1 VQQVVEDALD
11 DRDVVDLTRIM
22 PRIAERTP
30 SS

>member
-11 DRDVVDLTRIM
+11 DRDVDLTRIM
-22 PRIAERTP
+22 RRIAERTP